1 MNAQPGFT
9 ASNLLVSIAAFIIIV
24 AGMKAAASLLVPFL
38 LAVFIAILIASPF
51 SWLQDKGLPAGVAL
65 LVVLGVLVFGL
76 LLVGTLIGGSVE
88 EFSGS
93 FPAFQERLHGATTG
107 LLDWLDNIGI
117 HVSNELI
124 SAYMDPAKAVQMAT
138 NILGGMG
145 NMLTNSFLI
154 LITVVFIM
162 LEAAGFPDKWRLM
175 RGNAD
180 DSLAEF
186 SEAIGNIKR
195 YMGIKTLTSLATGLL
210 VVVLMLFVGV
220 DYPLLWGLLA
230 FLLNFV
236 PNIGSIIAA
245 IPAVIQVLVQLGFSA
260 ALVVAGGYLVI
271 NILIGTFI
279 EPRYMGRGLGLST
292 LVVFLSLV
300 FWGWVLGPVGM
311 LLSVPLTITA
321 KIALESHDDTRWVAI
336 MLGPK
341 VEPEIVADSLPPPQD
356 NIG

>member
-1 MNAQPGFT
+1 
-9 ASNLLVSIAAFIIIV
+9 
-24 AGMKAAASLLVPFL
+24 
-38 LAVFIAILIASPF
+38 
-51 SWLQDKGLPAGVAL
+51 
-65 LVVLGVLVFGL
+65 
-76 LLVGTLIGGSVE
+76 
-88 EFSGS
+88 
-93 FPAFQERLHGATTG
+93 
-107 LLDWLDNIGI
+107 
-117 HVSNELI
+117 
-124 SAYMDPAKAVQMAT
+124 
-138 NILGGMG
+138 
-145 NMLTNSFLI
+145 
-154 LITVVFIM
+154 
-162 LEAAGFPDKWRLM
+162 
-175 RGNAD
+175 
-180 DSLAEF
+180 
-186 SEAIGNIKR
+186 
-195 YMGIKTLTSLATGLL
+195 
-210 VVVLMLFVGV
+210 
-220 DYPLLWGLLA
+220 LLA

-245 IPAVIQVLVQLGFSA
+245 IPAVIQVLVQLGFSS